1 MIEIIASVLMIGGT
15 LFMIIATIGILRLP
29 DLYTRMHSI
38 SKAGTV
44 GAGLLLMGVAVHFG
58 QLSFTTRAVAVILF
72 ILLTAPVASHI
83 IGRAGYLAG
92 VPVWGGSRF
101 DQWGAAPDR
110 DQSTTP
116 STPSREK

>member
-1 MIEIIASVLMIGGT
+1 
-15 LFMIIATIGILRLP
+15 
-29 DLYTRMHSI
+29 
-38 SKAGTV
+38 
-44 GAGLLLMGVAVHFG
+44 VHFG